1 MVDYDLDEWGRLF
14 DMERLPGE
22 TDYSFRDRIT
32 AYFLPR
38 MCIREEYEEQV
49 HIVKASCPAG
59 NRSEFCKQWT
69 FHYSDCT
76 KETITKRECKQ

>member
-1 MVDYDLDEWGRLF
+1 MTDSELDKWGRLF

-38 MCIREEYEEQV
+38 TCIREEYMRHPVYDGSVV
-49 HIVKASCPAG
+49 HT
-59 NRSEFCKQWT
+59 WT
-69 FHYSDCT
+69 FHYSDHT
-76 KETITKRECKQ
+76 KETITKREFKR